1 MPLKR
6 KKELKEKNV
15 YIIKPLIVLLL
26 SVISVFYAISFQYVK
41 NSVMSLFFLMN
52 TSINAPMTAL
62 FFLSMFNP
70 YANHVGALSTF
81 IIAVGMNLFL
91 GIGSVLTAINN
102 PNGEEFI
109 QSTRGCND
117 SVISNLNYLNSS
129 FIDEETASLSWFSI
143 SSIWYSIFDFIFI
156 FVFGSLISLA
166 YSLIVK
172 RRVDLDEEHI
182 EERKKYLFYFRK
194 HFVLFEL
201 FGEPKSFEINS
212 ITNEDG
218 HIGTRL

>member
-41 NSVMSLFFLMN
+41 NLVMSLFFLMN

-109 QSTRGCND
+109 QSTRC
-117 SVISNLNYLNSS
+117 
-129 FIDEETASLSWFSI
+129 
-143 SSIWYSIFDFIFI
+143 
-156 FVFGSLISLA
+156 LI
-166 YSLIVK
+166 
-172 RRVDLDEEHI
+172 
-182 EERKKYLFYFRK
+182 
-194 HFVLFEL
+194 
-201 FGEPKSFEINS
+201 
-212 ITNEDG
+212 
-218 HIGTRL
+218 

>member
-41 NSVMSLFFLMN
+41 NLVMSLFFLMN

-102 PNGEEFI
+102 PKSQEFF
-109 QSTRGCND
+109 QSTNGC
-117 SVISNLNYLNSS
+117 SNLTPLRYLSTNTTY
-129 FIDEETASLSWFSI
+129 IPDNQSLFTLFSV
-143 SSIWYSIFDFIFI
+143 STVWYSLCDFIFI
-156 FVFGSLISLA
+156 IVFGSLISLV
-166 YSLIVK
+166 YSLIAK
-172 RRVDLDEEHI
+172 RRVDLDEEHA
-182 EERKKYLFYFRK
+182 EERKKYLFYFK
-194 HFVLFEL
+194 KNFVFSNCC
-201 FGEPKSFEINS
+201 KSSKKFDIEIL
-212 ITNEDG
+212 EEKF
-218 HIGTRL
+218 